1 MILITLIFIVYTCLD
16 AITQAFYYDSN
27 PDTKDI
33 HGLFL
38 AQRAIVVASLSFN
51 LPSDYSYTHIGIFA
65 LALCL
70 IYSFFH
76 NGVYYFSRHTLNK
89 NIYPKGFFS
98 NSETSTAVMEFGIGF
113 RTALAVIGFVFL
125 YGLTL

>member
-1 MILITLIFIVYTCLD
+1 MILITLIFIVYTLLD

-38 AQRAIVVASLSFN
+38 AQRAIVVLSLSFN

-76 NGVYYFSRHTLNK
+76 NGAYYFSRHTLNNK
-89 NIYPKGFFS
+89 IYPKGFFS
-98 NSETSTAVMEFGIGF
+98 NSETSTAIMEFSFILRAILAIVGF
-113 RTALAVIGFVFL
+113 IFL